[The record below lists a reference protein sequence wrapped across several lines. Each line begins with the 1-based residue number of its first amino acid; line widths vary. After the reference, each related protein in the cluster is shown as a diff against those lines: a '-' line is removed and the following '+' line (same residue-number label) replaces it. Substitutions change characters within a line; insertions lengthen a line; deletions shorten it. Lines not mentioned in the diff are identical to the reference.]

1 MTAHATCDIFVFMK
15 RSRIAILTAVYLAFV
30 QNRFDGAD
38 LSPEEWEW
46 AEREIETQ
54 YGGDFAELK
63 KALAAEMT
71 ACSLACRLAEKD

>member
-1 MTAHATCDIFVFMK
+1 MTANATCDIFVFMK

-46 AEREIETQ
+46 AEQEIETR
-54 YGGDFAELK
+54 YGGDFSKLK

-71 ACSLACRLAEKD
+71 ACSLACRVSEKD